1 MAGQELELVGYA
13 HTWGEHRVFY
23 REAGSERVRSLPAIW
38 TDVVEVDAFVAL
50 AEGRSLFR
58 VEDLLGLVE
67 LVGRQTNNDVS
78 EIMP

>member
-1 MAGQELELVGYA
+1 MGYA

-23 REAGSERVRSLPAIW
+23 RVAGSERVRSLPATW

-50 AEGRSLFR
+50 ARGRSLFR
-58 VEDLLGLVE
+58 VEDLLGLVA
-67 LVGRQTNNDVS
+67 LVAGPTEGPVS